1 MHPESCARLEVESIS
16 VNTRVEATPGPHAAH
31 GILNTARQT
40 EKFLQR
46 FMQDEENQK

>member
-16 VNTRVEATPGPHAAH
+16 VNTRVEATPGPHAAA

-40 EKFLQR
+40 ERFLQR
-46 FMQDEENQK
+46 FMQHEVK